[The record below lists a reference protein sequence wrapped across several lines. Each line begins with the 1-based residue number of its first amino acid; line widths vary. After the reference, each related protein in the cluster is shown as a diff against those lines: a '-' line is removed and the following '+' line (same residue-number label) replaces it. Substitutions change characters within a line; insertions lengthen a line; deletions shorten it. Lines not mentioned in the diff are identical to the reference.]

1 MSGVADVKRKT
12 IKIKLD
18 DGVEY
23 ELRFTLNA
31 LAELEDRYGSPQAAF
46 DKLEK
51 EQSMK
56 ALRFIL
62 WAGMQSAHPNM
73 TETQVGNLIDTAN
86 MQDLMESISS
96 VFDSDMVKGEELP
109 VGENNPNG

>member
-1 MSGVADVKRKT
+1 MSGVADVKRKS

-18 DGVEY
+18 DGAEY

-31 LAELEDRYGSPQAAF
+31 LAELEDRYGSPQVAF

-62 WAGMQSAHPNM
+62 WAGMQDAHPDM
-73 TETQVGNLIDTAN
+73 TEKQVGALIDTAN
-86 MQDLMESISS
+86 MQNLMESISN
-96 VFDSDMVKGEELP
+96 VFDSDMVAGEKLP
-109 VGENNPNG
+109 DGATDPNA